1 MINFIFIKFKNIF
14 NVSFKGKMGVTHGEL
29 RKKNKSS
36 STIMK
41 QGKRNLNTDEQ
52 KRRITFGKNQ
62 SQITKDFKNEY
73 ENTENR
79 SQSKT
84 DKTIDEVDKDTKNKS
99 KLDAIKNL
107 KCLSTDKLFKLENQ
121 NFNNHEDNLPNS
133 YETNFGSSKSNEELA
148 NKLLYDDVYNGID
161 DNNSID
167 EEDEEENEENEEKD
181 EKQNDEEKKKNVML
195 ITNNIKAVFVDSKLS
210 GKEQLPEEKN
220 KEQEEKQEEQSKE
233 NEEIKSPN
241 DLVKDSSGN
250 SNNSSTF
257 DYELNFYRNGN
268 DIRQSYISKLI
279 TKKVWN
285 PNMKPKQHNSLIIF
299 DWDDTL
305 LPTSFLTPG
314 GVFNEDIIL
323 SESDQDKLLKL
334 EQSVLTLLNETV
346 EKGNVYI
353 ITNAGK
359 GWVEYSAKRF
369 YPSIVEQLSK
379 IKIISARGEY
389 EKIYPGNSR
398 QWKIQAF
405 LNLLNDVDVK
415 LVTNIICI
423 GDSLFEMEA
432 GRILASKF
440 TEAFIKTIKFREA
453 PKLDELI
460 KQLKLVCIQFGAI
473 YSSIKNLTIRVE
485 KKKKE

>member
-1 MINFIFIKFKNIF
+1 
-14 NVSFKGKMGVTHGEL
+14 MGVTHGEL

-36 STIMK
+36 STVMK
-41 QGKRNLNTDEQ
+41 QGKKNLNRDDQ
-52 KRRITFGKNQ
+52 NRRITFGKDQ
-62 SQITKDFKNEY
+62 SQMTKDLKNEL
-73 ENTENR
+73 ETTE
-79 SQSKT
+79 SKPQTKT
-84 DKTIDEVDKDTKNKS
+84 DKAIDDTKKTEEDIKNKS
-99 KLDAIKNL
+99 HLDTIKNL
-107 KCLSTDKLFKLENQ
+107 KCLSTDKLLKIENH
-121 NFNNHEDNLPNS
+121 NFNNSHEENLPNS
-133 YETNFGSSKSNEELA
+133 YETNFSSTKSNEDLA
-148 NKLLYDDVYNGID
+148 NKLLYDDLYNGAD

-167 EEDEEENEENEEKD
+167 EEDEDENEENEEKD
-181 EKQNDEEKKKNVML
+181 EKQDEEEKKKNVML
-195 ITNNIKAVFVDSKLS
+195 ITNNIKAVFVESKLN
-210 GKEQLPEEKN
+210 GKEQKSEDKN
-220 KEQEEKQEEQSKE
+220 KEQEEKQKE
-233 NEEIKSPN
+233 NEEIN
-241 DLVKDSSGN
+241 N
-250 SNNSSTF
+250 SNNMPRVSSENSITSSTF

-279 TKKVWN
+279 SKNVWI

-314 GVFNEDIIL
+314 GVFNEDLTL
-323 SESDQDKLLKL
+323 SESEKDKMLKL
-334 EQSVLTLLNETV
+334 EHSVFTLLNETV

-369 YPSIVEQLSK
+369 YPSIVEILSK

-405 LNLLNDVDVK
+405 LNLLNYVDVK

-460 KQLKLVCIQFGAI
+460 KQLKLVCVQFGAI

-485 KKKKE
+485 KKRRE

>member
-1 MINFIFIKFKNIF
+1 
-14 NVSFKGKMGVTHGEL
+14 MGVTHGEL
-29 RKKNKSS
+29 KKKNKSS
-36 STIMK
+36 STLMK
-41 QGKRNLNTDEQ
+41 QGKKNLNRDDQ
-52 KRRITFGKNQ
+52 NRRITFGKNQ
-62 SQITKDFKNEY
+62 SQMTKDFKNEY
-73 ENTENR
+73 EASESKPQT
-79 SQSKT
+79 KT
-84 DKTIDEVDKDTKNKS
+84 DKTIDETKKIEEDIKNKS
-99 KLDAIKNL
+99 HLDTIKNL
-107 KCLSTDKLFKLENQ
+107 KCLSTEKLFKIENH

-133 YETNFGSSKSNEELA
+133 YETNFSSTKSNEDLA
-148 NKLLYDDVYNGID
+148 NKLLYEDIYNGAD

-167 EEDEEENEENEEKD
+167 EEDEDENEENEEKD
-181 EKQNDEEKKKNVML
+181 EEQNEEEKKKNVML
-195 ITNNIKAVFVDSKLS
+195 ITNNIKAVFVDSKLN
-210 GKEQLPEEKN
+210 GKEQKTEDKN
-220 KEQEEKQEEQSKE
+220 KEQEEKQKE
-233 NEEIKSPN
+233 NEEINNETNIPK
-241 DLVKDSSGN
+241 VSSET
-250 SNNSSTF
+250 SISSSTF

-279 TKKVWN
+279 SKNVWI

-314 GVFNEDIIL
+314 GVFNEDITL
-323 SESDQDKLLKL
+323 SESDQDKMLKL
-334 EQSVLTLLNETV
+334 EQSVFTLLNETV

-359 GWVEYSAKRF
+359 GWVEYSARRF
-369 YPSIVEQLSK
+369 YPKIVDILSK

-405 LNLLNDVDVK
+405 LNLLNYVDVK
-415 LVTNIICI
+415 LVTNIICV

-460 KQLKLVCIQFGAI
+460 KQLKLVCVQFGAI

-485 KKKKE
+485 KKKREND

>member
-1 MINFIFIKFKNIF
+1 
-14 NVSFKGKMGVTHGEL
+14 MGVTHGDL

-36 STIMK
+36 ATIMK
-41 QGKRNLNTDEQ
+41 QGKKNVNRDDQN
-52 KRRITFGKNQ
+52 RRITFGKNQ
-62 SQITKDFKNEY
+62 SQMAKDLKNEY
-73 ENTENR
+73 ETTENKP
-79 SQSKT
+79 QSKT
-84 DKTIDEVDKDTKNKS
+84 DKTIDDTKKIEEDIKNKS
-99 KLDAIKNL
+99 HLDTIKNL
-107 KCLSTDKLFKLENQ
+107 KCLSTDKLLKIENH
-121 NFNNHEDNLPNS
+121 NFNNNHEENLPNS
-133 YETNFGSSKSNEELA
+133 YETNFSSTKSNEDLA
-148 NKLLYDDVYNGID
+148 NKLLYDDLYNGLD

-167 EEDEEENEENEEKD
+167 EEDEDENEENEEK
-181 EKQNDEEKKKNVML
+181 QNEEEKKKNVML
-195 ITNNIKAVFVDSKLS
+195 ITNNIKAVFVDSKLN
-210 GKEQLPEEKN
+210 GKEQKTEDKN
-220 KEQEEKQEEQSKE
+220 KEQEEKQKE
-233 NEEIKSPN
+233 NKEIKNPN
-241 DLVKDSSGN
+241 DIPRVSSET
-250 SNNSSTF
+250 SITSSTF

-279 TKKVWN
+279 SKNVWI

-314 GVFNEDIIL
+314 GVFNEDITL
-323 SESDQDKLLKL
+323 SESEQDKMLKL

-369 YPSIVEQLSK
+369 YPSIVEVLSK

-405 LNLLNDVDVK
+405 LNLLNYVDVK

-460 KQLKLVCIQFGAI
+460 KQLKLVCVQFGAI

-485 KKKKE
+485 KKKRE

>member
-1 MINFIFIKFKNIF
+1 
-14 NVSFKGKMGVTHGEL
+14 MGVTHGDL

-41 QGKRNLNTDEQ
+41 QGKKNINRDDQN
-52 KRRITFGKNQ
+52 RRITFGKNQ
-62 SQITKDFKNEY
+62 SQMTKDLKNEY
-73 ENTENR
+73 ETTENKP
-79 SQSKT
+79 QSKT
-84 DKTIDEVDKDTKNKS
+84 DKTIDDTKKIEEDIKNKS
-99 KLDAIKNL
+99 HLDTIKNL
-107 KCLSTDKLFKLENQ
+107 KCLSTDKLLKIENH
-121 NFNNHEDNLPNS
+121 NFNNSHEENLPNS
-133 YETNFGSSKSNEELA
+133 YETNFSSTKSNEDLA
-148 NKLLYDDVYNGID
+148 NKLLYDDLYNGLD

-167 EEDEEENEENEEKD
+167 EEDEDENEENEEK
-181 EKQNDEEKKKNVML
+181 QNEEEKKKNVML
-195 ITNNIKAVFVDSKLS
+195 ITNNIKAVFVDSKLN
-210 GKEQLPEEKN
+210 GKEQKTEDKN
-220 KEQEEKQEEQSKE
+220 KEQEEKQKE
-233 NEEIKSPN
+233 NKEIKNPN
-241 DLVKDSSGN
+241 DIPRVSSET
-250 SNNSSTF
+250 SITSSTF

-279 TKKVWN
+279 SKNVWI

-314 GVFNEDIIL
+314 GVFNEDITL
-323 SESDQDKLLKL
+323 SESEQDKMLKL

-369 YPSIVEQLSK
+369 YPSIVEVLSK

-405 LNLLNDVDVK
+405 LNLLNYVDVK

-460 KQLKLVCIQFGAI
+460 KQLKLVCVQFGAI

-485 KKKKE
+485 KKKRE

>member
-1 MINFIFIKFKNIF
+1 
-14 NVSFKGKMGVTHGEL
+14 MGVTL
-29 RKKNKSS
+29 SKDRKKKKKLMAM
-36 STIMK
+36 MK
-41 QGKRNLNTDEQ
+41 KGKENNDDM
-52 KRRITFGKNQ
+52 KRRVTFGKNQ
-62 SQITKDFKNEY
+62 SKMTQNLNNDYDTMESKPQIKTEKTTDSTKKTTEDSKNRTNLE
-73 ENTENR
+73 
-79 SQSKT
+79 S
-84 DKTIDEVDKDTKNKS
+84 
-99 KLDAIKNL
+99 IKNL
-107 KCLSTDKLFKLENQ
+107 KCLSYDNLVKLENH
-121 NFNNHEDNLPNS
+121 NFNHEDNLPNS
-133 YETNFGSSKSNEELA
+133 YETNFSSKSGGEIGNNILS
-148 NKLLYDDVYNGID
+148 DDIYNGLE

-167 EEDEEENEENEEKD
+167 EEDEEENEENDLNNDKQKEE
-181 EKQNDEEKKKNVML
+181 EEKKKNDLL
-195 ITNNIKAVFVDSKLS
+195 ITNNIKTVFVESTNNV
-210 GKEQLPEEKN
+210 KEQISEI
-220 KEQEEKQEEQSKE
+220 KE
-233 NEEIKSPN
+233 NEEKEKEISKDMENKS
-241 DLVKDSSGN
+241 L
-250 SNNSSTF
+250 SNNLENSIPSSTF
-257 DYELNFYRNGN
+257 DYELNFYRTGN
-268 DIRQSYISKLI
+268 EIRQSYISKLI
-279 TKKVWN
+279 SKNVWN
-285 PNMKPKQHNSLIIF
+285 PNMKPKQHNSIIIY

-314 GVFNEDIIL
+314 GCFNEDIKI
-323 SESDQDKLLKL
+323 SEIDQDKLLKL
-334 EQSVLTLLNETV
+334 EQLVFTLLNESV

-369 YPSIVEQLSK
+369 YPSIIDALSK

-405 LNLLNDVDVK
+405 LTLLNYVDVK

-460 KQLKLVCIQFGAI
+460 KQLKLVCVQFGSI

-485 KKKKE
+485 KKKKEGA